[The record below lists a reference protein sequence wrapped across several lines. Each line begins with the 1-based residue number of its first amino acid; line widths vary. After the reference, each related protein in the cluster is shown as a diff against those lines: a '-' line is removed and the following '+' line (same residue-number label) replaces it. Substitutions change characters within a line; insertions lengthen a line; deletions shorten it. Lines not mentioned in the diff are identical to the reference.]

1 MLFDSVHLARTHPG
15 TILAIRC
22 KFNHD
27 VVRVEDCPR
36 RRSMACMSCR
46 PHLSMQVHAT
56 FLHSMMVTSMMIGF
70 RTTHR
75 CCRCRLAMMSVASD
89 HVGPILGYRSSCDG
103 NRSDSGAGGSGAGGG
118 PHSRRNDRRC
128 GPMRSTSL

>member
-27 VVRVEDCPR
+27 VVRVEACPR
-36 RRSMACMSCR
+36 RRGMACMCCR
-46 PHLSMQVHAT
+46 LHLST
-56 FLHSMMVTSMMIGF
+56 LLHTMMVTSMMIGF

-75 CCRCRLAMMSVASD
+75 CCRCRLAMLSAAS
-89 HVGPILGYRSSCDG
+89 HYVGPILGYRHNSRSRDG
-103 NRSDSGAGGSGAGGG
+103 DRGDSGTGGSGAGGG
-118 PHSRRNDRRC
+118 HHSRRNDRRC

>member
-1 MLFDSVHLARTHPG
+1 M
-15 TILAIRC
+15 
-22 KFNHD
+22 
-27 VVRVEDCPR
+27 
-36 RRSMACMSCR
+36 
-46 PHLSMQVHAT
+46 
-56 FLHSMMVTSMMIGF
+56 TSMMLGF

-89 HVGPILGYRSSCDG
+89 HVGPIHGYRHNSRSRDG
-103 NRSDSGAGGSGAGGG
+103 DRGDSGAGGSGAGGG